1 VRLGNA
7 HLTPKTNNNMITAN
21 TMWNELKELSIYTQE
36 TKEQLPSIDHVKPLI
51 DSASYLIRQ
60 VEICDNQLSKINA
73 LPLSFREYMKDE
85 VRDWN
90 HQKTQYLRSLN
101 QVITQL

>member
-1 VRLGNA
+1 
-7 HLTPKTNNNMITAN
+7 MINAN

-36 TKEQLPSIDHVKPLI
+36 RMEQLPSIDRVKPLI

-60 VEICDNQLSKINA
+60 VEICDNELSKIKA
-73 LPLSFREYMKDE
+73 LPLIFRERMKDE

-90 HQKTQYLRSLN
+90 RQKTQYLRSLN
-101 QVITQL
+101 QVINEL

>member
-1 VRLGNA
+1 
-7 HLTPKTNNNMITAN
+7 MINAN

-36 TKEQLPSIDHVKPLI
+36 TQEQLPSIDRVKPLI

-60 VEICDNQLSKINA
+60 VEICDNEISKINA
-73 LPLSFREYMKDE
+73 LPLLFRERMKDE

-90 HQKTQYLRSLN
+90 RQRSQYQESLK
-101 QVITQL
+101 QVINKL